1 MPYSTEYFD
10 NPSDGEE
17 SPSSLLSDNE
27 EEYVPEQSLENEK
40 VGEENEVQSSLYGDS
55 DDEYVPPPPPEEEDS
70 DADDDVDSLI
80 SENDDNPVGPPLE
93 DNQLMN
99 DYYGDDDDDDDD
111 DEDESDNYLQ
121 KFDQLNKK
129 NIIQEYH
136 PELVTHNN
144 DEVETL
150 SRIVRNEQGIIIDPL
165 HKTLPFLTKYEK
177 ARILGERAKQ
187 LNMGAKP
194 LVEIGPEVIDGYL
207 IALKEFQEKKIPFV
221 IKRPMPN
228 GGCEYWK
235 FKDLEVI

>member
-40 VGEENEVQSSLYGDS
+40 VGEENEVPSSLFGDS

-70 DADDDVDSLI
+70 DADDDVNSLI
-80 SENDDNPVGPPLE
+80 SENDDNPIGRPLE

-99 DYYGDDDDDDDD
+99 EYYGDDDDEDDD

-136 PELVTHNN
+136 PELVAHNN

-150 SRIVRNEQGIIIDPL
+150 SRIVRNEQGVIVDPL

>member
-1 MPYSTEYFD
+1 MKNYD
-10 NPSDGEE
+10 NPIRPGLQEDEII
-17 SPSSLLSDNE
+17 NE
-27 EEYVPEQSLENEK
+27 Y
-40 VGEENEVQSSLYGDS
+40 YGD
-55 DDEYVPPPPPEEEDS
+55 
-70 DADDDVDSLI
+70 
-80 SENDDNPVGPPLE
+80 
-93 DNQLMN
+93 
-99 DYYGDDDDDDDD
+99 DDDDDDDD

-136 PELVTHNN
+136 PELVAHNN

-150 SRIVRNEQGIIIDPL
+150 SRIVRNEQGVIIDPL
-165 HKTLPFLTKYEK
+165 HETLPFLTKYEK